1 MVVTG
6 LEGSTSVWGAG
17 AAAELAA
24 DELGLTVTEGAGLTI
39 NITVHQYA
47 VVSRINVWTPDRKI
61 SSDLATAKSQFN
73 QIKLQYNT
81 PLVSPVKKIIWQ

>member
-47 VVSRINVWTPDRKI
+47 VVSRINV
-61 SSDLATAKSQFN
+61 
-73 QIKLQYNT
+73 
-81 PLVSPVKKIIWQ
+81 